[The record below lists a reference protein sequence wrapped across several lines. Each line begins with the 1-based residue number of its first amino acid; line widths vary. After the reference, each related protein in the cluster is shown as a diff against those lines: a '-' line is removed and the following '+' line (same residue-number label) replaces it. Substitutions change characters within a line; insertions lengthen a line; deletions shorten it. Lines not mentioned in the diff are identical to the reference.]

1 MNTALRKAILLF
13 LWVMV
18 SLQIAGCVNIP
29 DAQYEISTKPQS
41 IGSGYNSRFMILEI
55 KDDGSFHDPKQV
67 EGLKAWLGNDSN
79 PLVVF
84 VHGWHHNANP
94 RDLHRIGFIGF
105 VKDLEKRC
113 KTVAGAC
120 ASISAVYVGWRGDE
134 EDTLLGPEPL
144 DFLTLRTRKEA
155 TRVIGRGAFRE
166 LVNYLRAEV
175 RNRPVVIAGHSLG
188 GSIVFYAMSDSLNA
202 TASDRFEYILVNPA
216 VGTREFS
223 SVETSLNNQA
233 ALVRSSVLPPE
244 LSRIDEAMT
253 RANRKLTALQATGD
267 TAISNFYSMAFAG
280 DKPIGFDETWITHR
294 AFACTRS
301 SKECHPEGGSENDLN
316 GAFEKVQVE
325 RGLAPDYCSVVF
337 AKGKLVL
344 RTIPEK
350 NDEICWKRFS
360 RPVWVVAVDPA
371 ISKSHNDIFNGVYAS
386 ALADLIVQRLRFKP
400 SD

>member
-1 MNTALRKAILLF
+1 MDSAPTKAISLF
-13 LWVMV
+13 LLLMV
-18 SLQIAGCVNIP
+18 SLQISGCVNIP
-29 DAQYEISTKPQS
+29 DTQYETSANPQS

-55 KDDGSFHDPKQV
+55 KDDGSLHDPKQID
-67 EGLKAWLGNDSN
+67 GLKAWLGNDRN
-79 PLVVF
+79 PIVVF
-84 VHGWHHNANP
+84 VHGWHHNASP

-113 KTVAGAC
+113 KAVAGAC

-134 EDTLLGPEPL
+134 KDTFLGPEPL
-144 DFLTLRTRKEA
+144 DFLTLRSRKEA
-155 TRVIGRGAFRE
+155 TKVVGRGAFRE

-188 GSIVFYAMSDSLNA
+188 GSIVFYALSDSLEA

-216 VGTREFS
+216 VGTSEFS
-223 SVETSLNNQA
+223 SVETALNNRA
-233 ALVRSSVLPPE
+233 APARSPVLPPA
-244 LSRIDEAMT
+244 LSRIDEAMS

-267 TAISNFYSMAFAG
+267 TAISNFYGMAFPG
-280 DKPIGFDETWITHR
+280 DRPIGFDETWITHR

-301 SKECHPEGGSENDLN
+301 SKECHPEDGSKSNLND
-316 GAFEKVQVE
+316 AFEKVEVE
-325 RGLAPDYCSVVF
+325 RGLAPNYCSVVF

-344 RTIPEK
+344 RTVPEE
-350 NDEICWKRFS
+350 NDDMCWKRFS

-400 SD
+400 SN